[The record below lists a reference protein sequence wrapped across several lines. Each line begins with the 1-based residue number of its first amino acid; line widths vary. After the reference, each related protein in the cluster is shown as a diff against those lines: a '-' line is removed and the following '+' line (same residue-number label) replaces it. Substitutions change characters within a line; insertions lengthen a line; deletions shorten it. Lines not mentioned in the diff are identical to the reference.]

1 MSAIAAGYSQHGFS
15 DHSPWPYEDGYVSG
29 IRMPLSQFPDYRRSV
44 HALRERY
51 SGQIE
56 IFFGLEAEFY
66 PGWHGW
72 LKDLKEKNSLDYLIL
87 GSHFDNPYERDYFGG
102 ITSPDQIHRYTRHTI
117 KAMQTGL
124 FSCLAHPDLFMMSY
138 AAFDEDCAAASRD
151 ICQAARDL
159 DIPLEYNLSGFYP
172 QSWRKGVGYPAPG
185 FWQIAAQEGASAI
198 LGLDAHNPQ
207 RYADTAVYDKA
218 AMDLDAMG
226 IPLVHSLI
234 PHRAQEKLAI

>member
-1 MSAIAAGYSQHGFS
+1 
-15 DHSPWPYEDGYVSG
+15 
-29 IRMPLSQFPDYRRSV
+29 MPLSQFPDYRKSV
-44 HALRERY
+44 HALREKY

-56 IFFGLEAEFY
+56 VFFGLEAEFY

-72 LKDLKEKNSLDYLIL
+72 LIDLKEKNSLDYLIL
-87 GSHFDNPYERDYFGG
+87 GSHFDNPFERDYFGG
-102 ITSPDQIHRYTRHTI
+102 ITSPDQIHRYARHTV
-117 KAMQTGL
+117 KAMQTRL
-124 FSCLAHPDLFMMSY
+124 FACLAHPDLFMMSY
-138 AAFDEDCAAASRD
+138 AAFDADCAAASRE

-172 QSWRKGVGYPAPG
+172 QSWRKGVGYPAPV

-198 LGLDAHNPQ
+198 LGLDAHSPQ

-226 IPLVHSLI
+226 ITLVHSLI
-234 PHRAQEKLAI
+234 PKRAQEKLAI